1 MTRNKQAVFKWGR
14 LSARQKF
21 VLTWWTPVS
30 AYSNYDG
37 IICDGAIRSGKTVSM
52 GFSFVIWAM
61 TTFRDCDF
69 AMCGKTIASFRR
81 NVLKTLIKQ
90 LKSRGYEVDYRRSD
104 NLMTISKG
112 EVVNDFYIF
121 GGKDESSQ
129 DLIQGMTLAGIFFDE
144 VALMPESFVN
154 QGTARC
160 SVDGSKYWF
169 NCNPAGPFH
178 WFKQKWINRCKS
190 KKIVYLHFTMEDNMT
205 LPEHIKERYRNQ
217 YVGVFYQRYIL
228 GLWVAAEGLIYDMFD
243 KVKHVVDTSKITDE
257 GYYYVSCDYGTQN
270 ATVFLLWRK
279 EFNSERWQI
288 KREYY
293 YSGRDN
299 NKQKTDTELADDL
312 GKWLGD
318 TKITRIIVDPAAA
331 SFIAELKKRG
341 YKVKAAN
348 NDVRDGI
355 SDVSTALHRQMIAID
370 KTCRHT
376 IEEFASYCWDEKKA
390 QHGEEA
396 PVKTNDHCMDA
407 LRYFIYTMKIIKKFR
422 DSEEY
427 NATKYISAW

>member
-1 MTRNKQAVFKWGR
+1 MRRNKQVIFKWGN

-21 VLTWWTPVS
+21 VLNWWTPVS
-30 AYSNYDG
+30 SYSNRDG

-61 TTFRDCDF
+61 TTFNACDF

-104 NLMTISKG
+104 NLMTVSKG

-160 SVDGSKYWF
+160 SVDGSKFWF

-178 WFKQKWINRCKS
+178 WFKQKWINKCKS
-190 KKIVYLHFTMEDNMT
+190 KNLVYLHFTMEDNLT
-205 LPEHIKERYRNQ
+205 LPERIKERYRNQ

-243 KVKHVVDTSKITDE
+243 KAKHILDTTKVTAE
-257 GYYYVSCDYGTQN
+257 GNYFVSCDYGTQN
-270 ATVFLLWRK
+270 ATVFLLWRR
-279 EFNSERWQI
+279 EYDSERWI
-288 KREYY
+288 VRREYY

-299 NKQKTDTELADDL
+299 NKQKTDAELASDL
-312 GKWLGD
+312 GAWLGE
-318 TKITRIIVDPAAA
+318 TKIEKIIVDPAAA
-331 SFIAELKKRG
+331 SFITELKKRG
-341 YKVKAAN
+341 YKVKPAD

-355 SDVSTALHRQMIAID
+355 SDVSTALHRELIAID

-376 IEEFASYCWDEKKA
+376 IEEFASYCWDAKRTDNGDEV
-390 QHGEEA
+390 
-396 PVKTNDHCMDA
+396 PVKVNDHCMDA
-407 LRYFIYTMKIIKKFR
+407 LRYFIFTMKIIKKYR
-422 DSEEY
+422 TGEEY
-427 NATKYISAW
+427 SATRYISQW

>member
-1 MTRNKQAVFKWGR
+1 MKHKAIFKWGK

-21 VLTWWTPVS
+21 VLNWWTKS
-30 AYSNYDG
+30 SKYKDYDG

-61 TTFRDCDF
+61 TKFNGYDF

-81 NVLKTLIKQ
+81 NVLKTLIRQ

-104 NLMTISKG
+104 NLMTVSKG

-178 WFKQKWINRCKS
+178 WFKQKWINKCRIKNL
-190 KKIVYLHFTMEDNMT
+190 VYLHFTMEDNLT
-205 LPEHIKERYRNQ
+205 LPEKIKQRYRNQ
-217 YVGVFYQRYIL
+217 YVGVFYQRYIS
-228 GLWVAAEGLIYDMFD
+228 GLWVAAEGLIYDMFN
-243 KVKHVVDTSKITDE
+243 KAIHALDTAHIITD
-257 GYYYVSCDYGTQN
+257 GCYYVSCDYGTQN

-279 EFNSERWQI
+279 ETDSERWVL
-288 KREYY
+288 KKEYY

-299 NKQKTDTELADDL
+299 SKQKTDKELADDL
-312 GKWLGD
+312 GNWLGNI
-318 TKITRIIVDPAAA
+318 KIEKIIVDPAAA
-331 SFIAELKKRG
+331 SFITELKKRG
-341 YKVKAAN
+341 YSVRSAN
-348 NDVRDGI
+348 NEVRNGI
-355 SDVSTALHRQMIAID
+355 SDVSTALHRNLIVID
-370 KTCRHT
+370 KSCRHT
-376 IEEFASYCWDEKKA
+376 IEEFASYCWDAKRTDNGSEV
-390 QHGEEA
+390 
-396 PVKTNDHCMDA
+396 PVKVNDHCMDA
-407 LRYFIYTMKIIKKFR
+407 LRYFIYTMKIIKKYR
-422 DSEEY
+422 DGEEY